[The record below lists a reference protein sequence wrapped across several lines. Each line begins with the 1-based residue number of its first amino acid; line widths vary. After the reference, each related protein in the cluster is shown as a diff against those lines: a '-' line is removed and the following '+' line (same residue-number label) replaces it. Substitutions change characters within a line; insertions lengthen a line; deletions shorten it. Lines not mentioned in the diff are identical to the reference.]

1 MIRALT
7 SLALFV
13 TLLSAAQSASALPMY
28 AQRSGRT
35 CGNCHIS
42 PTFEDQGGWPNP
54 ELPERKCNMSC
65 MSCHT
70 NPTGGGLRNSSG
82 RYYGQSTL
90 AMIPT
95 QERSYS
101 DYHREI
107 IDAGVI
113 SAFRNAFNT
122 PDDQARTSTATG
134 NRRVPSTWQDVQ
146 DGMGAGA
153 QGGITS
159 WGHPSSGQGEYTY
172 WQGRYGDLNADPMF
186 AMGGDARYAYWSGS
200 KTFFPMQADLHAVLH
215 PVEHLSFLATAAVR
229 GRVAGPTAV
238 FGQERFPIF
247 ARNAFAMVH
256 ELPYMAYAKAGIFM
270 PSFGLYLDDHT
281 GFTRRWFEQDTSTSD
296 DSAMGVE
303 IGLAPNY
310 PYATLSL
317 FKNMK
322 PGHLPSDS
330 TADAGWGMAANMGW
344 RDLGWSLTAHGM
356 MKRRDLEARGDLD
369 AVGLTWGLNPA
380 YFNDSIPLT
389 YMGEFSMGR
398 KPRIG
403 TAEMAAYYAS
413 YHELWWL
420 IVNGVSARLKYDVG
434 DRDAELEGGFE
445 HRVMIGADIV
455 PIPGFTISPQV
466 RYRIPEEGDPRSDI
480 FVMAHMWF

>member
-1 MIRALT
+1 MIRGFT

-13 TLLSAAQSASALPMY
+13 LLLSAAQSASALPMY

-42 PTFEDQGGWPNP
+42 PTYEDQGGWPNP
-54 ELPERKCNMSC
+54 EIPERKCNMSC
-65 MSCHT
+65 MSCHI
-70 NPTGGGLRNSSG
+70 NPTGGGLRNTSG

-90 AMIPT
+90 AMVPT

-113 SAFRNAFNT
+113 TAFRNAFNT
-122 PDDQARTSTATG
+122 PDDQTRTSSASR
-134 NRRVPSTWQDVQ
+134 RRVPSTWQDVQ
-146 DGMGAGA
+146 NGMGDGA
-153 QGGITS
+153 QGGMTN
-159 WGHPSSGQGEYTY
+159 WGRPAGGTGEYSY
-172 WQGRYGDLNADPMF
+172 WHGRYGDLSADPMF
-186 AMGGDARYAYWSGS
+186 AMGGDARMAYWSGS
-200 KTFFPMQADLHAVLH
+200 GTFFPMQVDVHAVLH
-215 PVEHLSFLATAAVR
+215 PVEHLSFMATAAVR
-229 GRVAGPTAV
+229 GRVSGVAAV
-238 FGQERFPIF
+238 IGQERLPIF
-247 ARNAFAMVH
+247 ARNAFVMAH

-281 GFTRRWFEQDTSTSD
+281 GFTRREFEQDTSTSQN
-296 DSAMGVE
+296 SAMGVE

-310 PYATLSL
+310 PFATLSL
-317 FKNMK
+317 FRNMK
-322 PGHLPSDS
+322 PDAMPADS
-330 TADAGWGMAANMGW
+330 TANVGWGMAANMGW
-344 RDLGWSLTAHGM
+344 RDMGWSLTAHGM

-369 AVGLTWGLNPA
+369 AIGVTWGFNPA
-380 YFNDSIPLT
+380 YFSDSIPLT

-403 TAEMAAYYAS
+403 TPDMAAYYAS

-420 IVNGVSARLKYDVG
+420 IVNGISAKLKYDLA

-445 HRVMIGADIV
+445 HRVMVGADIT
-455 PIPGFTISPQV
+455 PIPGVTLSPQL
-466 RYRIPEEGDPRSDI
+466 RYLISEEGDPSTDI
-480 FVMAHMWF
+480 FVMAHLWF